1 MFCALCHVS
10 PRHDPPP
17 DIVYRATMTCI
28 SMKPRAE
35 PAYRGHRPSSSEKGA
50 ENNGTIPKPR
60 GYTLN
65 PSVARICEQFKSLII
80 EGIPEEYE
88 DAVAALI
95 VVK

>member
-1 MFCALCHVS
+1 MSV
-10 PRHDPPP
+10 
-17 DIVYRATMTCI
+17 
-28 SMKPRAE
+28 KPRAE

-50 ENNGTIPKPR
+50 ENKGTTPKPS

-65 PSVARICEQFKSLII
+65 PNVARICEQFRSWII

-88 DAVAALI
+88 EAVAALI